1 MKKLITMLS
10 LCAVLT
16 TVAEYR
22 NRHVAEEWNTK
33 AINLSQDVFS
43 AESWHYLDWFGAYY
57 QTYDW
62 WIYHCDK
69 GWLYPES
76 DGDCG
81 VWFWYPSIDSWVWT
95 HCNVYPYAWDNN
107 LQQWFNFC
115 GEPLTVAIT
124 E

>member
-16 TVAEYR
+16 AEGEYR

-33 AINLSQDVFS
+33 AINFTQDLAVV
-43 AESWHYLDWFGAYY
+43 ESWYYLDWFGAYY

-76 DGDCG
+76 DNNCG
-81 VWFWYPSIDSWVWT
+81 VWLWYPIINSWVWT
-95 HCNVYPYAWDNN
+95 HCDVYPYAWNN
-107 LQQWFNFC
+107 NTQQWFNFC
-115 GEPLTVAIT
+115 KEPLTVAIVK
-124 E
+124 